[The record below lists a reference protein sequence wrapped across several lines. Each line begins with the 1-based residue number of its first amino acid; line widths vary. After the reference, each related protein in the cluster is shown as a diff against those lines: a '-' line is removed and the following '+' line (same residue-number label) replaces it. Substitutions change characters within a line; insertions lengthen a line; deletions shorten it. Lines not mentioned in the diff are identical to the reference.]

1 MVVVCVRIDVCI
13 PSAIMIQLYVPPL
26 PHSRVDLALPKQLLL
41 ALLPVAPSIIKL
53 LSRHTQPRLSSIFY
67 HFMLSCT
74 ILAATVEGG
83 HLILVKAVEDWLP
96 VCIQVLKD
104 TDNSSSIDTIVLY
117 LSELS
122 SALSYATGVAG
133 VTEKR
138 GLAGEVECLVVDS
151 DPESDDEGAGSG
163 GLVGGDDD
171 SAADESVSGSSY
183 LLSEG
188 RDSSTVFYKYQDII
202 ISLCFEW

>member
-1 MVVVCVRIDVCI
+1 MHTLDVYI
-13 PSAIMIQLYVPPL
+13 RVLYVPWDWRLCFPPL
-26 PHSRVDLALPKQLLL
+26 NSRVDQSLSKQLLL
-41 ALLPVAPSIIKL
+41 ALLPIAPSIIKL
-53 LSRHTQPRLSSIFY
+53 LSLHTQPRLSSIFY
-67 HFMLSCT
+67 HYMLSCT
-74 ILAATVEGG
+74 ILAATVDGG

-163 GLVGGDDD
+163 GVVGGDED
-171 SAADESVSGSSY
+171 SVADESVSYWIVIVVTGGGHSCHCRPGGCGQS
-183 LLSEG
+183 
-188 RDSSTVFYKYQDII
+188 
-202 ISLCFEW
+202 